1 MVQDKTTSKLR
12 IVYDTSAKMKGLM
25 GSSFG
30 QSIFDVP
37 LRFSFHQIALAGDI
51 EKAFL
56 MVLVQEKDCDSLLC
70 EQEDA

>member
-12 IVYDTSAKMKGLM
+12 IVYDASAKMKGL
-25 GSSFG
+25 

-56 MVLVQEKDCDSLLC
+56 MVLVQENDCDSLLC